1 MSWSVTSATITVTLS
16 GPPPRSASWTSRSTQ
31 AAGSGYSRSVC
42 PIVSALTTPDR
53 PSLQIRYR
61 SPGSAW
67 RTEYSGSMSRP
78 SSARVSSERCGW
90 LLASSALI
98 RPSSTSICT

>member
-1 MSWSVTSATITVTLS
+1 MITVMLS
-16 GPPPRSASWTSRSTQ
+16 GPPPRRASWISRSTHC
-31 AAGSGYSRSVC
+31 AGSAYSRIVC
-42 PIVSALTTPDR
+42 GDRLGVTTPVS

-61 SPGSAW
+61 SPGTAW

-78 SSARVSSERCGW
+78 SSARVSRDRCGW

-98 RPSSTSICT
+98 RPSSTSIWT